1 MSGGLRGRKME
12 RERRKV
18 GVGVGAGGLI
28 KVKRERDGSDVNNGQ
43 EENCGGSCGKRQKF
57 ENGCYVVTTRR
68 DFADSEK
75 KAAGIIMGSPPFFR
89 VESPAR
95 WSIGIREEGGRGGAG
110 KNCSSSEVCEKIKRD
125 MRKKPGEDSC
135 GQPQVQQG
143 RVPRQFSGFELD
155 RVVVKQETPTM
166 VEIRDKSKKEDEVF
180 QAFLTHKKSSCPYL
194 DARKVLAAASEL
206 TGFDSSRLTQFRS
219 LHQQEG
225 DDAHKT
231 SMVPGNIQSRI
242 RRTVKQEVDDTPT
255 SSPLLWTSQYSQ
267 EKEEQKKL
275 VSNSVAT
282 ANPRN
287 SSPKSDCFGQLQPKS
302 MIHTNNASPSLL
314 TESQP
319 PKFSAKDGLARPP
332 HVLNHA
338 PTGGP
343 DTISARVTPYCS
355 AKRVHNMWIHR

>member
-1 MSGGLRGRKME
+1 ME

-18 GVGVGAGGLI
+18 GVGARAGGLI
-28 KVKRERDGSDVNNGQ
+28 KVKRERDSSDDNNGQ
-43 EENCGGSCGKRQKF
+43 EANCGGSCGKRQKF
-57 ENGCYVVTTRR
+57 ENGCFVTTGR
-68 DFADSEK
+68 DFEDSEK
-75 KAAGIIMGSPPFFR
+75 KAAEIIMGSPPFFR

-95 WSIGIREEGGRGGAG
+95 WSIGIREEGGRGGAE
-110 KNCSSSEVCEKIKRD
+110 KNCSSSEVCDKIKRD

-135 GQPQVQQG
+135 GQEKVQHG

-166 VEIRDKSKKEDEVF
+166 VEIGDKSKKEDEVF
-180 QAFLTHKKSSCPYL
+180 QAFLTHKKSSCPDL
-194 DARKVLAAASEL
+194 NARKVLAAASEL
-206 TGFDSSRLTQFRS
+206 TGFDSSRLTQFRP

-231 SMVPGNIQSRI
+231 SMVPGNIQNRI
-242 RRTVKQEVDDTPT
+242 RRTVKQEVDNTPT
-255 SSPLLWTSQYSQ
+255 SSPLLWTSQYTP

-287 SSPKSDCFGQLQPKS
+287 STPKSDCLGRLQPKP
-302 MIHTNNASPSLL
+302 MIHTNNASPSFLP
-314 TESQP
+314 ESQP
-319 PKFSAKDGLARPP
+319 AKFSAKDGLARPP
-332 HVLNHA
+332 HVLNRA

-355 AKRVHNMWIHR
+355 AKSMHNMWIHR